1 MENVKE
7 KFSKGYSLCSNEWA
21 IDKNIKND
29 LGLLLIISSLSARD
43 GFCYASNNYFSK
55 LLDYDEVS
63 ISRKI
68 KNLEKNGYI
77 KIEYIKKGA
86 EVTKR
91 ILRLTKMLTDDYQK
105 CYSTINKNVKENN
118 ISINNTSNK
127 KAINE
132 EEIKKLIN
140 YYELQDIDKW
150 LFLVS
155 DWLSYKKSRK
165 EEYKRLQDLKRF
177 MSELLRLSD
186 GNYETAN
193 KIINK
198 SIISSWRG
206 IFQLNEQEKPKKY
219 NPML

>member
-7 KFSKGYSLCSNEWA
+7 KFSKGYSFCSNEWA
-21 IDKNIKND
+21 IDKKIKND

-105 CYSTINKNVKENN
+105 CHSTINKNVKENN